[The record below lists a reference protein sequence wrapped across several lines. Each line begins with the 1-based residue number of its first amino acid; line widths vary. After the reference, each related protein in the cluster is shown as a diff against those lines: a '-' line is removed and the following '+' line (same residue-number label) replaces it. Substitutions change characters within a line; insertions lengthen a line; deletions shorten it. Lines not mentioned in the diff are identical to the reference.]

1 MKIRRLG
8 AVAAAVTA
16 ALFLAACGNGDT
28 AAPENGGDA
37 TADAPAEETPGEE
50 VPEDEVPAATGAEPT
65 GHLRMGSMSIPS
77 SWDHNGLSIGHD
89 MTIMTA
95 VFDTVLRYNPDG
107 SVAPGIAES
116 WEVSDDRLTI
126 TLNIRDGV
134 NFTDGTPVDAEAVAA
149 NINRF
154 RESSAVN
161 LSMADYIADV
171 TSEGSVVTI
180 TMSEPDPVILRNLA
194 GPVGF
199 LMAPSTFDAAD
210 AATNPV
216 GSGPYI
222 LDVAGST
229 PGHSYTVTANPD
241 YWDAA
246 NLDRFERMTMTFFE
260 DAAALNNAILGGQ
273 IDVANVWGDQGV
285 VPQFEEAGMHTANI
299 LLDWFGLLLVDRD
312 GDASPALAD
321 VRVRQAIN
329 YSLDRENI
337 LSVFNH
343 GRGEVTNQ
351 IFGPYTTG
359 FVPAILDR
367 YPFDPARATEL
378 VQEAGFEGA
387 TISIIF
393 SPAVDSGM
401 ADSIVQ
407 MMEDIG
413 LNIDVTNAAPGELF
427 NDIQTGRYSMFPM
440 WLSTTNTWQQAQYSL
455 SPTGLF
461 NPFGSTAPEVADYL
475 HTVQTG
481 SDADAAQAAQ
491 DLSTWLVEEAWFAP
505 IYFNRATAVFADWV
519 SFTPLQINIMP
530 PAYFL
535 SPLS

>member
-1 MKIRRLG
+1 
-8 AVAAAVTA
+8 
-16 ALFLAACGNGDT
+16 
-28 AAPENGGDA
+28 
-37 TADAPAEETPGEE
+37 
-50 VPEDEVPAATGAEPT
+50 
-65 GHLRMGSMSIPS
+65 MGSLSIPS
-77 SWDHNGLSIGHD
+77 SWDHNGISIGHD

-116 WEVSDDRLTI
+116 WEVSEDRLTI

-161 LSMADYIADV
+161 LAMADHIADV
-171 TSEGSVVTI
+171 TSEGNVVTV
-180 TMSEPDPVILRNLA
+180 TMSEPDPVIIRNLA

-199 LMAPSTFDAAD
+199 LMSPASFDAAD

-229 PGHSYTVTANPD
+229 PGHSYTVTPNPD
-241 YWDAA
+241 YWGAA
-246 NLDRFERMTMTFFE
+246 NLDRFERITMTFFE
-260 DAAALNNAILGGQ
+260 DVTALNNAILGGQ
-273 IDVANVWGDQGV
+273 IDAANVWGDQGV
-285 VPQFEEAGMHTANI
+285 VPQFENAGFNTANI

-312 GDASPALAD
+312 GETSPALAD

-329 YSLDRENI
+329 YSLDRAAI
-337 LSVFNH
+337 LDVFNH

-351 IFGPYTTG
+351 IFGPSTTG

-367 YPFDPARATEL
+367 YPFDPARGLEL

-387 TISIIF
+387 TITF
-393 SPAVDSGM
+393 MTGGAFDAGM
-401 ADSIVQ
+401 IDSIVQ
-407 MMEDIG
+407 MAADIG
-413 LNIDVTNAAPGELF
+413 LTFELTSAAPGELF
-427 NDIQTGRYSMFPM
+427 NDIQTGRYSIFPM
-440 WLSTTNTWQQAQYSL
+440 WLSTTDTWQQAQYSVV
-455 SPTGLF
+455 PTGLF
-461 NPFGSTAPEVADYL
+461 NPFSSEAPEVEAYL
-475 HTVQTG
+475 HTIQTG

-491 DLSTWLVEEAWFAP
+491 DLSRWLVENAWFAP
-505 IYFNRATAVFADWV
+505 VYYNRATAIFADWV
-519 SFTPLQINIMP
+519 SFVPLEINIMP
-530 PAYFL
+530 PIYL
-535 SPLS
+535 ISPIS